1 MANAALRIGAA
12 GWAIRREHK
21 ELFPAVGT
29 HLQRYSQRFN
39 CVEIN
44 SSFYRPHRQTTYQ
57 RWADSTPDD
66 FRFAVKAPKQI
77 THAKRLRGAAFE
89 MEQFAAEIAGLGR
102 KLGVVL
108 VQLPP
113 SLAFAD
119 DEAVTFFE
127 MAAERLNCSIV
138 VEPRHPSWFAI
149 EVEAILTGLSVA
161 RAAADPAITP
171 RAAEPGGS
179 AHLVYFRWHGSPRIY
194 YSAYDEPS
202 LDDLAQKIR
211 LAARSAG
218 DAWCIFDNTADG
230 AATLNALQL
239 LNCHVAT

>member
-1 MANAALRIGAA
+1 MVNAALHIGIA
-12 GWAIRREHK
+12 GWAVPREHG
-21 ELFPAVGT
+21 ELFPSVGT

-89 MEQFAAEIAGLGR
+89 MKQFTAEVTGLGR

-108 VQLPP
+108 VQLPS

-119 DEAVTFFE
+119 DEAVTFFK
-127 MAAERLNCSIV
+127 MAAERLNCAIV
-138 VEPRHPSWFAI
+138 VEPRHLSWFAL
-149 EVEAILTGLSVA
+149 EVDAILAELSVA
-161 RAAADPAITP
+161 RVAADPAISA

-179 AHLVYFRWHGSPRIY
+179 AHLVYFRWHGSPRTY
-194 YSAYDEPS
+194 YSAYDERS

-211 LAARSAG
+211 VASRPAN
-218 DAWCIFDNTADG
+218 DVWCIFDNTAEG
-230 AATLNALQL
+230 AATVNALQFA
-239 LNCHVAT
+239 NCHAPT